1 MLFYKEYDGSPV
13 GQLILVC
20 DEAALHMLILSD
32 APDQSG
38 RSSPSVPDR
47 AVRKETP
54 VIKKALG
61 WLDMYFAG
69 KRPDPSEIPLA
80 PQGSAFRQSVWNILL
95 SIPYGSVT
103 TYGKIA
109 AEISALRSG
118 QPMSAQAIGGAVG
131 SNPLPIIIPCHRVIG
146 ADGSLTGYSG
156 GLNIKLRLL
165 CHEGADTS
173 KMFIPAC
180 M

>member
-20 DEAALHMLILSD
+20 DEAALQMLILSD

-69 KRPDPSEIPLA
+69 KRPDPLSIPLA

-103 TYGKIA
+103 TYGK
-109 AEISALRSG
+109 
-118 QPMSAQAIGGAVG
+118 
-131 SNPLPIIIPCHRVIG
+131 
-146 ADGSLTGYSG
+146 
-156 GLNIKLRLL
+156 
-165 CHEGADTS
+165 
-173 KMFIPAC
+173 
-180 M
+180 